1 MSRARTYRGV
11 VVGASAGGAK
21 ALVALL
27 ERLPDDFPIPV
38 LVAQHLHPTDGG
50 DFADYLASQLTLR
63 VTVAIDKEMPA
74 PARVYMAPA
83 NYHLLV
89 ERGGTLALSV
99 DPKVNWSRPSI
110 DVLFDS
116 AARAWT
122 DATIGVILSGA
133 NADGALGMK
142 LIDEVG
148 GQSIAQDPS
157 TADCPFMPQAAIES
171 AQIDCVL
178 PPAGIADMLV
188 ALSRTGV
195 AQGAA
200 QG

>member
-1 MSRARTYRGV
+1 MARTRAFRGV
-11 VVGASAGGAK
+11 VVGASAGGLK

-27 ERLPDDFPIPV
+27 GRLPGEFPMPV

-50 DFADYLASQLTLR
+50 DFADYLASQLTLP

-74 PARVYMAPA
+74 PSHVYVAPA

-116 AARAWT
+116 AARAWA

-133 NADGALGMK
+133 NADGAQGMK
-142 LIDEVG
+142 LIREVG
-148 GQSIAQDPS
+148 GKPIAQDPT
-157 TADCPFMPQAAIES
+157 TADCPYMPQAAIEC

-178 PPAGIADMLV
+178 PPAEIGEMLV
-188 ALSRTGV
+188 ALSRPGRPEART
-195 AQGAA
+195 Q
-200 QG
+200 